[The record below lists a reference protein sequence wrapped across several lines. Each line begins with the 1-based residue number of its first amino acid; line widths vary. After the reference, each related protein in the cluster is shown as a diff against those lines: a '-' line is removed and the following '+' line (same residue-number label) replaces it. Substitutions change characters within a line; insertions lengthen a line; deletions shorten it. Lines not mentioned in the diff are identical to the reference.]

1 MIEPSHRTARVAVV
15 GAGHVGSTFA
25 YALLLSGLADEIF
38 VQMRDAAD
46 ILRATIG
53 LLGLQVV

>member
-1 MIEPSHRTARVAVV
+1 MIEPSHRAARVAVV

-38 VQMRDAAD
+38 VQARDAAV
-46 ILRATIG
+46 ILRSTIG
-53 LLGLQVV
+53 LLGLQLV